1 MNKIDIIK
9 RLFFNYTKKHI
20 NKIILS
26 VFFALLVAG
35 STSAIAYLLD
45 PAIKKIFIEKDQA
58 LIIIIPIFII
68 VAFAVKGFSLYVAKV
83 LMIGVSEEVRK
94 DLQCDMLNNLV
105 EADTKLIDGKH
116 TGKFISNITNDV
128 SHITN
133 LISTAVLNIF
143 KDSLTLIGLL
153 IVMFFQNWKLSLVA
167 LIMIPLATFAARTLG
182 KRIGKVATEQMLR
195 AGILNTYL
203 IELFKNH
210 KLIKIF
216 QQEKYEKI
224 RAEKFI
230 NDVKE
235 KTIKIATV
243 YVRSSPIMETLTGI
257 MIAVLIF
264 YSGKLVLKNEIDI
277 NNFFSFLAAMML
289 AYQPVRSL
297 ATLNITISQGLSAAK
312 RILPVIDEK
321 SELVQNKDDSEI
333 KVDTG
338 NIEFKNVS
346 FKYEKKNEIDINNF
360 FSFLAAMMLAYQPV
374 RSLATLNITISQGL
388 SAATRILPIID
399 EKSELQ
405 ENKNSTEIK
414 VNAGDV
420 EFKNVS
426 FKYEKER
433 KNNTLNS
440 VNIKMLGGKMTS
452 IVGHSGAGKSTI
464 LNLIPRF
471 YDAISGDIEIDN
483 QSIYNCTISS
493 LRKNISLV
501 SQDTTLFDDT
511 IRNNIA
517 YANLGASQ
525 KEIEEAAKY
534 SYASEFIE
542 KLPNKYETIIGEN
555 GTRLSGGEKQRLS
568 IARAMLKKSQIILLD
583 EATSSLDAETENKI
597 QDAINFLTKDRTTIV
612 IAHRLST
619 ILNSDK
625 IYVIDAGTVVGEG
638 THDQLLANS
647 KVYKNFYEKQIKK
660 V

>member
-1 MNKIDIIK
+1 MEKIDIIK
-9 RLFFNYTKKHI
+9 RLYFDYSKKHI
-20 NKIILS
+20 KKILFS
-26 VFFALLVAG
+26 LFFALLVAG

-45 PAIKKIFIEKDQA
+45 PAIKKIFIEKDQT

-68 VAFAVKGFSLYVAKV
+68 IAFTVKGSALYLAKI
-83 LMIGVSEEVRK
+83 LMIKVSEEVKK
-94 DLQCDMLNNLV
+94 DMQCDMLINLIS
-105 EADTKLIDGKH
+105 ADTRLIDGKH
-116 TGKFISNITNDV
+116 TGKFISNITVDV
-128 SHITN
+128 YHITQ
-133 LISTAVLNIF
+133 LISGAILSVF

-153 IVMFFQNWKLSLVA
+153 SVMFFQNWKLSLIAV
-167 LIMIPLATFAARTLG
+167 IMIPLASLAAKTLG
-182 KRIGKVATEQMLR
+182 KRIGKVTTEHMVR
-195 AGILNTYL
+195 AGVLNTFL

-216 QQEKYEKI
+216 QKEKYENN

-243 YVRSSPIMETLTGI
+243 FVRASPVMEILTGI
-257 MIAVLIF
+257 MIAILIY

-289 AYQPVRSL
+289 AYQPVKAL
-297 ATLNITISQGLSAAK
+297 AALNVTINQGLSAAA
-312 RILPVIDEK
+312 RILPVVDEK
-321 SELVQNKDDSEI
+321 SKLRENDDDFEL
-333 KVDTG
+333 KVKKGD
-338 NIEFKNVS
+338 IEFKDIS
-346 FKYEKKNEIDINNF
+346 FKYN
-360 FSFLAAMMLAYQPV
+360 
-374 RSLATLNITISQGL
+374 
-388 SAATRILPIID
+388 
-399 EKSELQ
+399 SER
-405 ENKNSTEIK
+405 ES
-414 VNAGDV
+414 
-420 EFKNVS
+420 NV
-426 FKYEKER
+426 
-433 KNNTLNS
+433 LNS

-471 YDAISGDIEIDN
+471 YDSISGDIKIDN
-483 QSIYNCTISS
+483 QSIYKCTISS

-517 YANLGASQ
+517 YANLDASQ
-525 KEIEEAAKY
+525 KEIEEAAKN
-534 SYASEFIE
+534 SFASEFID

-597 QDAINFLTKDRTTIV
+597 QEAISFLTKDRTTIV

-619 ILNSDK
+619 ILNSDR
-625 IYVIDAGTVVGEG
+625 IYVMDSGKVVDEG
-638 THDQLLANS
+638 THGELLINS
-647 KVYKNFYEKQIKK
+647 TVYKNFYEKQIRKG
-660 V
+660 

>member
-1 MNKIDIIK
+1 MKKIDILK
-9 RLFFNYTKKHI
+9 RLYFEYTRKHLKQIFLSLFFS
-20 NKIILS
+20 L
-26 VFFALLVAG
+26 FVAG

-45 PAIKKIFIEKDQA
+45 PAIEKIFIEKDQA
-58 LIIIIPIFII
+58 LMVIIPLFII
-68 VAFAVKGFSLYVAKV
+68 VAFATKGLSLYMAKV
-83 LMIGVSEEVRK
+83 LMIGVAEEVRK
-94 DLQCDMLNNLV
+94 EMQCDMLGNLIS
-105 EADTKLIDGKH
+105 ADTALIEGKH
-116 TGKFISNITNDV
+116 TGKFISILANDV
-128 SHITN
+128 NHITN
-133 LISTAVLNIF
+133 LVSVALLNIF
-143 KDSLTLIGLL
+143 KDSLTLVGLL
-153 IVMFFQNWKLSLVA
+153 MVMFFQNWKLSLIAV
-167 LIMIPLATFAARTLG
+167 IMIPLASFAAKTLG
-182 KRIGKVATEQMLR
+182 KRIGKVATEQMLK

-216 QQEKYEKI
+216 QQEKYENE

-235 KTIKIATV
+235 KSKKIATIF
-243 YVRSSPIMETLTGI
+243 VRSSPIMETLTGI
-257 MIAVLIF
+257 MIAILIF
-264 YSGKLVLKNEIDI
+264 YSGKLVLKNEIDV

-297 ATLNITISQGLSAAK
+297 ATVNIAISQGLSAAI

-321 SELVQNKDDSEI
+321 SKLTENKQDLEI
-333 KVDTG
+333 KVNKGD
-338 NIEFKNVS
+338 IEFKNVS
-346 FKYEKKNEIDINNF
+346 FKYDNRD
-360 FSFLAAMMLAYQPV
+360 
-374 RSLATLNITISQGL
+374 
-388 SAATRILPIID
+388 
-399 EKSELQ
+399 
-405 ENKNSTEIK
+405 
-414 VNAGDV
+414 
-420 EFKNVS
+420 
-426 FKYEKER
+426 KETT
-433 KNNTLNS
+433 KPTLNS
-440 VNIKMLGGKMTS
+440 VSLKILGNKMTS

-471 YDAISGDIEIDN
+471 YDINSGDILIDS
-483 QSIYNCTISS
+483 QSVYKSTISS

-517 YANLGASQ
+517 YANLEASQ

-534 SYASEFIE
+534 SFASEFIE

-625 IYVIDAGTVVGEG
+625 IYVIDAGKVVGEG

-647 KVYKNFYEKQIKK
+647 TLYKNFYEKQIRKK
-660 V
+660 